1 MFVWSLSELV
11 VNFVSS
17 QLAKGR
23 KLGHL
28 LGLGSCAANGF
39 RICVYLRSSAVP
51 YFRNGSLML
60 KYRLRELNNCS
71 NINMWR
77 RRVLNYNPKQH
88 IFNLTNQNNFKINM
102 QITALYEKDVLKPLK
117 KLDLKEKTRVRITIR
132 DSFYKLLQELGEIEA
147 KESIDNVMENIRTKK
162 YYG

>member
-1 MFVWSLSELV
+1 
-11 VNFVSS
+11 
-17 QLAKGR
+17 
-23 KLGHL
+23 
-28 LGLGSCAANGF
+28 
-39 RICVYLRSSAVP
+39 
-51 YFRNGSLML
+51 
-60 KYRLRELNNCS
+60 
-71 NINMWR
+71 MWR

-147 KESIDNVMENIRTKK
+147 KESIENVMENIRTKK